1 MHSRGGRIAQWIAY
15 LLLAQRPRVQFSAFP
30 RFFQGLFLSLGIILD
45 VVEIYRRHAL
55 LRQWTVQSL
64 IVDRTHPVLV
74 RAVLQKKCTHRSD
87 ESFKLIGQP
96 QILRE
101 YTYKCCI
108 RTHQNCFSLVR
119 ESDPRPARRSSWSA
133 TSATS
138 SPTGWSAWT
147 RARPWPG
154 PSGRACRTW
163 RPPLK
168 PASMFRR

>member
-1 MHSRGGRIAQWIAY
+1 MLSFFEH
-15 LLLAQRPRVQFSAFP
+15 PFSFS
-30 RFFQGLFLSLGIILD
+30 LSLRIVPLNKSL
-45 VVEIYRRHAL
+45 VEVTHYCFL
-55 LRQWTVQSL
+55 YSKTSL
-64 IVDRTHPVLV
+64 
-74 RAVLQKKCTHRSD
+74 KCMHRSD
-87 ESFKLIGQP
+87 ESFKLIGQS

-101 YTYKCCI
+101 YTFKCSSG
-108 RTHQNCFSLVR
+108 TQHNCFSLVR
-119 ESDPRPARRSSWSA
+119 ESNPRPARRSSWSA

-163 RPPLK
+163 RPPLR